1 MTRLME
7 RNKYV
12 KFGQIEMANTRE
24 VVYVQDFLDDF
35 RQYEF
40 DE

>member
-12 KFGQIEMANTRE
+12 KFGHIDMAYSRE
-24 VVYVQDFLDDF
+24 VVYIQDFLEDF
-35 RQYEF
+35 RQFEF
-40 DE
+40 D